1 MVKSCLIGMKFVFL
15 VFEKIYQDMKHINSV
30 PAGPQLFTG
39 GSRSPSE
46 LVKIASVFCP
56 ALMVQKNELFWG
68 PQIFVCDFFHDFLGH
83 DLGTRL
89 RPIFETPLSCSR
101 AASASGYL
109 YVVS

>member
-1 MVKSCLIGMKFVFL
+1 MTTHYEQECLSQTT
-15 VFEKIYQDMKHINSV
+15 ERNNSV

-46 LVKIASVFCP
+46 LVKIASVFLP
-56 ALMVQKNELFWG
+56 ALMVKKNELFGG
-68 PQIFVCDFFHDFLGH
+68 PQIFVCDFFHVSLGH

-89 RPIFETPLSCSR
+89 RPKFQTPLSCSR